1 MDGVFPFLKPPGITS
16 HDAVGICRR
25 LLHERRIGHSGTLD
39 PLAYGVLPL
48 YLGRATRL
56 IEYAEGQDKTYI
68 AECKLGFFTDTE
80 DSTGQA
86 LPFSAVA
93 PASQI
98 EKETKSVTVEQIE
111 AVLPRFRGA
120 IEQTPS
126 RYSAIKVNGQRAYE
140 WARQGIVVTMPKRQ
154 VAISE
159 LSLVAFA
166 YPFFTLKITCSS
178 GTYVR
183 ALLRD
188 ICLAL
193 GLAGHMTQLVRTRVG
208 AFTIDQAFTGEE
220 VEVLQEKALLPADTV
235 VAFLPKLDLSD
246 DSVQAL
252 VRGQVRPI
260 EQADGLYRTYG
271 SHGFLGLAKVTNGQ
285 LKVEKNVFLP

>member
-98 EKETKSVTVEQIE
+98 EKETKSVTVEQID

-126 RYSAIKVNGQRAYE
+126 RYSAIKVNGRRAYE